1 MSKYDGTNIEKV
13 ASREPDGTWACCL
26 CNGWKNRGCDDKDFK
41 YTDEQIFL
49 HLRDAH
55 HIKTKTL
62 QQSDYKSGWEI
73 NESMGKPTMSL
84 YEALKKILEVK

>member
-13 ASREPDGTWACCL
+13 ASREPDGAWACCL
-26 CNGWKNRGCDDKDFK
+26 CNGWKNRGCGDKDFK
-41 YTDEQIFL
+41 YTDEQIFM

-62 QQSDYKSGWEI
+62 QQSKSSPGGWEI
-73 NESMGKPTMSL
+73 KPPIMWG
-84 YEALKKILEVK
+84 EASNIIKKALGVK